1 MTKFAWG
8 SKPKALASK
17 GENPSD
23 LTDWSALVALLLER
37 SKLLDPVD
45 VFTVEFRDGKE
56 SNPLGDHLS
65 LMIGRTQGL
74 FDENYSAVEYFL
86 HAVGAPLQAKGKTQA
101 ELSWESLGFSK
112 FDSKGKVSFAV
123 GPLEANDLVSN
134 LHAALSMFELFYGAG
149 PKTIIQ
155 AIGDPKLDRLLKDW
169 KQS

>member
-8 SKPKALASK
+8 SKSKAPANKS
-17 GENPSD
+17 ENPVG

-45 VFTVEFRDGKE
+45 VFTVEFRDGKR

-74 FDENYSAVEYFL
+74 FDEEYSAVEYFL
-86 HAVGAPLQAKGKTQA
+86 HAVGAPLQSEGNTQA
-101 ELSWESLGFSK
+101 ELSWEGIGFSK

-134 LHAALSMFELFYGAG
+134 LHAALSVFELFYGVG
-149 PKTIIQ
+149 NETIIQ
-155 AIGDPKLDRLLKDW
+155 AIGDPKLKRLLG
-169 KQS
+169 

>member
-1 MTKFAWG
+1 MTQFAWG

-45 VFTVEFRDGKE
+45 VFTVEFRDGKK

-86 HAVGAPLQAKGKTQA
+86 HAVGAPLQEKGKTQA
-101 ELSWESLGFSK
+101 ELSWEGIGFSR

-123 GPLEANDLVSN
+123 GPLEENDLVSN
-134 LHAALSMFELFYGAG
+134 LHAALGVFELFYGVG
-149 PKTIIQ
+149 NETIVQ
-155 AIGDPKLDRLLKDW
+155 ATGDPKLERMLAEFEPC
-169 KQS
+169 